1 MGWIRGLFK
10 SEKKTEVVEP
20 KEYVCTFLEVYIFKR
35 GVYYVA
41 DVNGEEVER
50 SKLYDLKEDILR
62 DVFKGSFLNEDCT
75 GFSCYNFE
83 ERKVWGGQTVI
94 DIFFEDLKIGC
105 IQWKNMIY
113 FQDFVDD
120 DVREK
125 FIDDLAEYNTK
136 LIKDFEEEQRKKR
149 EKAREI
155 LNCK

>member
-1 MGWIRGLFK
+1 MDWIGRLFK
-10 SEKKTEVVEP
+10 SREKTEVVEP
-20 KEYVCTFLEVYIFKR
+20 KEYICTFLDRGIFRR

-41 DVNGEEVER
+41 DVNGDEIER
-50 SKLYDLKEDILR
+50 SKLHDLKENILR
-62 DVFKGSFLNEDCT
+62 EVLEGSFLNEGCT
-75 GFSCYNFE
+75 GFSCYSFE
-83 ERKVWGGQTVI
+83 ERKCWSGEKVV
-94 DIFFEDLKIGC
+94 DIFFEDLRIGC

-125 FIDDLAEYNTK
+125 FIDDLAEYNVK
-136 LIKDFEEEQRKKR
+136 LLKDFEEEQKRKR